1 MDIAEFSRR
10 ALEHRLREAFAR
22 PGAGKPHEI
31 EILSACETL
40 WTFIVNAVRALAA
53 PVDADGLRFEG
64 VIPLDE
70 TTNRRISFH
79 LQPERRLL
87 VAICLG

>member
-31 EILSACETL
+31 EIPTACETL
-40 WTFIVNAVRALAA
+40 WSFIANAVRALAA

-64 VIPLDE
+64 VILLDE
-70 TTNRRISFH
+70 TTKRRISFH

-87 VAICLG
+87 VATCLG